1 MSVEIP
7 EKDDFL
13 LVRIQLVCM
22 SIMQWMRK
30 RPKRNEISQLPL
42 EDEFLRQLHLPW
54 RALGVGIS
62 ITEGWRGMELDVW
75 LTVTLMFENWYIPE
89 FTHFFFTPNASN
101 ASKINHLYCDLWV
114 VSSGK
119 QWKPCSSRAGS
130 ICRMEAKQSFL
141 QTELLQRVFRGK
153 TPFS

>member
-62 ITEGWRGMELDVW
+62 ITEG
-75 LTVTLMFENWYIPE
+75 
-89 FTHFFFTPNASN
+89 
-101 ASKINHLYCDLWV
+101 
-114 VSSGK
+114 
-119 QWKPCSSRAGS
+119 
-130 ICRMEAKQSFL
+130 
-141 QTELLQRVFRGK
+141 
-153 TPFS
+153 